1 MTKCLLTKAR
11 IAKRSTVKQLIARLI
26 LVFAFLA
33 GTIHA
38 PAMAHPEPSDHQA
51 AHGSALLLDALV
63 DHHDAPPSS
72 PDGTSDNL
80 HHHHC
85 PAAVAARNADIVDP
99 RIDREQVL
107 AIHRAAALTSFSQE
121 PPTEPPSA

>member
-33 GTIHA
+33 GTIHT
-38 PAMAHPEPSDHQA
+38 PALAHPEPSDHHA
-51 AHGSALLLDALV
+51 AHGSVSLLDALV
-63 DHHDAPPSS
+63 DHHEAPASS
-72 PDGTSDNL
+72 PEGTSDNL

-85 PAAVAARNADIVDP
+85 PAAVSASGAEIASAK
-99 RIDREQVL
+99 IDGTQVL
-107 AIHRAAALTSFSQE
+107 AVHRSAALTSFSQA